1 MLRNKEQKVRKMFVV
16 AKERT
21 EKLEKGYESAIE
33 PVTDNLTVNNITVEF
48 DVRGP
53 KIYYRMTEGENKL
66 VRVLNIDT
74 EFVKESDEYTK
85 THSDKFRDAYP
96 GSQMYHSEEEFVEQ
110 FYYDL
115 SNL

>member
-1 MLRNKEQKVRKMFVV
+1 MLRNKEQKVRQMFVV
-16 AKERT
+16 SKERT

-33 PVTDNLTVNNITVEF
+33 PVTDNLTVNNINVEF

-53 KIYYRMTEGENKL
+53 KIYYSMTDGENRL

-74 EFVKESDEYTK
+74 QFVRESDEYTK
-85 THSDKFRDAYP
+85 THSKKFSNAYP

-110 FYYDL
+110 FYSDL